1 MFGRKGNY
9 STLEGDSQLQDV
21 SKDHKGGVYSS
32 RKGNRRATLL
42 IVTGLC
48 VIALLVVILV
58 PVIIVTSVKEKNNNK
73 GLLCPEAVEE
83 RVDCY
88 PERDG
93 NVNEGNCHSRGCC
106 WVDGGPDG
114 APYCFFPSS
123 YGYNVE
129 RVSNTSVGV
138 SVDMYKNDSK
148 LPYPGEVMELKL
160 EAYYE
165 TDTRLRV
172 KVYEMRYYSKV

>member
-9 STLEGDSQLQDV
+9 STLEGDSQLQNV
-21 SKDHKGGVYSS
+21 SKDHGGIYKHKV
-32 RKGNRRATLL
+32 NRRAALL
-42 IVTGLC
+42 ILTGLC
-48 VIALLVVILV
+48 VIILLIVVLV
-58 PVIIVTSVKEKNNNK
+58 PVIVVNSVKENNNNE

-93 NVNEGNCHSRGCC
+93 NEGNCHSRGCC
-106 WVDGGPDG
+106 WVDGGPAG

-123 YGYNVE
+123 YGYSVQ
-129 RVSNTSVGV
+129 RVSNTSVGM
-138 SVDMYKNDSK
+138 SVDMYKDDTK
-148 LPYPGEVMELKL
+148 LPYPGEVMKLKL
-160 EAYYE
+160 EAYFE

-172 KVYEMRYYSKV
+172 KVCNVCYHSNMLL